1 MVAARWT
8 RSKAVSMIA
17 RLHERKKDVAFSGA
31 ETTNSAQWKA
41 CPEAFSPQDTPDARI
56 PQNLTA
62 RLHRRDGENPSHK
75 KINRVPQPIVA
86 STP

>member
-1 MVAARWT
+1 MDA
-8 RSKAVSMIA
+8 SKAVSMIA

-31 ETTNSAQWKA
+31 KTTRLAQLKA
-41 CPEAFSPQDTPDARI
+41 CPEALLPQDTPDARI

-62 RLHRRDGENPSHK
+62 RLHRRDGLNPSHK
-75 KINRVPQPIVA
+75 KINRVPRPIVT